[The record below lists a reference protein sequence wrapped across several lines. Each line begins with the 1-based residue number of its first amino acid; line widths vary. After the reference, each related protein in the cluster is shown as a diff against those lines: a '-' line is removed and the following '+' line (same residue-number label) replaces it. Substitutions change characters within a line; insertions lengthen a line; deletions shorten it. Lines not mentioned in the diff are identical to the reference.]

1 VETVDLEGAKSMS
14 AFGEKVA
21 DLRKQRSL
29 TVKEVCRQV
38 GIPQSRLSELERGI
52 RIPTSGQ
59 IDRLEKYFEVDT
71 GALAQLAK

>member
-1 VETVDLEGAKSMS
+1 MS

>member
-1 VETVDLEGAKSMS
+1 MS

-52 RIPTSGQ
+52 RIPTPGQ
-59 IDRLEKYFEVDT
+59 IDRLEKYFEVNT
-71 GALAQLAK
+71 GTLAELTR

>member
-1 VETVDLEGAKSMS
+1 MS

-52 RIPTSGQ
+52 RIPTPGQ
-59 IDRLEKYFEVDT
+59 IDRLEKYFEVNT
-71 GALAQLAK
+71 GALAELAK